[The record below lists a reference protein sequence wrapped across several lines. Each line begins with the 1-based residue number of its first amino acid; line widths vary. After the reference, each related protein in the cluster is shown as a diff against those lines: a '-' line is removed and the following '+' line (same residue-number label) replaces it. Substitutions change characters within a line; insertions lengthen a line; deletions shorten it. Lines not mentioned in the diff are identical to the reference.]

1 MHRSNQHRQAGDRA
15 RPCRR
20 ATLGKATAVIVS
32 VAGHI
37 IAVTLAHV
45 AALRVFADRRAA
57 MRSQYPLLVLMVGYT
72 VVSRWIFAQSVVEA
86 G

>member
-1 MHRSNQHRQAGDRA
+1 M
-15 RPCRR
+15 
-20 ATLGKATAVIVS
+20 
-32 VAGHI
+32 

-57 MRSQYPLLVLMVGYT
+57 MRSQYPMLVQMVGYKMI
-72 VVSRWIFAQSVVEA
+72 SLWILAQPVVEA